1 MTDVD
6 LAWEEFLDTT
16 MEFDYKNEDNESTR
30 FNPNEIPKATDIYIS
45 TKTIIGYVNTSLNLF
60 DIFWQIPIL
69 FYHEPKEGIIK
80 KQIKLN
86 STSKEELE
94 KNQENYKNLEYYEEQ
109 IINHIENPTGKIKYK
124 DTRKI
129 TIGTSKKD
137 ILSYRSRK
145 KGAFYNCFVVILRI
159 KDENIFKEIHIKV
172 FNTGKLEI
180 PGIQKDHLLEKSLG
194 VLINILQDITKNNE
208 LKYIKESEDTVLI
221 NSNFNCGYF
230 IDREKLFN
238 ILRFNY
244 GINSCYDPCSYP
256 GIQCEFYYDKTKEYN
271 SGKQESKKEK
281 KLEKNPNILRISF
294 MIFRTGSCLIV
305 GKCNEQILLYIYNFI
320 KDLLIKE
327 FSNIATSI
335 LTVKPIEKNKKVK
348 KKIIYLE
355 KS

>member
-6 LAWEEFLDTT
+6 LAWEEFLDTSVDS
-16 MEFDYKNEDNESTR
+16 DYKNEDKINER
-30 FNPNEIPKATDIYIS
+30 LNPNEIPKATDIYIS

-60 DIFWQIPIL
+60 DIFWKIPVL
-69 FYHEPKEGIIK
+69 LYHEPREGIIK

-94 KNQENYKNLEYYEEQ
+94 KNQENYKNFEYYEEH
-109 IINHIENPTGKIKYK
+109 IINHIENPTGRIKYK

-159 KDENIFKEIHIKV
+159 KDEDIFKEIHIKV

-180 PGIQKDHLLEKSLG
+180 PGIQKDNLLEKSLS
-194 VLINILQDITKNNE
+194 VLVKILQDITKNRE
-208 LKYIKESEDTVLI
+208 LKYIKDSESTVLI
-221 NSNFNCGYF
+221 NSNFNCGFY

-256 GIQCEFYYDKTKEYN
+256 GIQCEFYYDIRKEN
-271 SGKQESKKEK
+271 NLGKQESKTEK
-281 KLEKNPNILRISF
+281 KSEKDANILRISF

-305 GKCNEQILLYIYNFI
+305 GKCNEEILIYIYKFI
-320 KDLLIKE
+320 KDLLIRE
-327 FSNIATSI
+327 FPNIATSI
-335 LTVKPIEKNKKVK
+335 LTIKPVDKNKKIK
-348 KKIIYLE
+348 KKIVYFE
-355 KS
+355 NN

>member
-1 MTDVD
+1 MN
-6 LAWEEFLDTT
+6 LKKELL
-16 MEFDYKNEDNESTR
+16 KN
-30 FNPNEIPKATDIYIS
+30 
-45 TKTIIGYVNTSLNLF
+45 
-60 DIFWQIPIL
+60 
-69 FYHEPKEGIIK
+69 
-80 KQIKLN
+80 
-86 STSKEELE
+86 
-94 KNQENYKNLEYYEEQ
+94 YEEQ
-109 IINHIENPTGKIKYK
+109 IINHIENPTGRIKYK

-180 PGIQKDHLLEKSLG
+180 PGIQKDNLLEKSLKIL
-194 VLINILQDITKNNE
+194 VDILQNITTNRE
-208 LKYIKESEDTVLI
+208 IKYIKESERTVLI

-256 GIQCEFYYDKTKEYN
+256 GIQCEFYYDKSKEYN

-281 KLEKNPNILRISF
+281 KMEKDTNILRISF

-305 GKCNEQILLYIYNFI
+305 GKCNEEILLYIYNFI

-335 LTVKPIEKNKKVK
+335 FTVKPIEKNKKIK
-348 KKIIYLE
+348 KKIIYME
-355 KS
+355 NS